1 MSTGE
6 SLVGVKRTHIDDS
19 ATPRNITPKV
29 LPRSVADELRPLM
42 ISI

>member
-6 SLVGVKRTHIDDS
+6 SLVVVERTHIDDN

-42 ISI
+42 IGI